1 MNNNMIIKINQ
12 SMNNINNMNASMM
25 NLSNQNFNNM
35 NNMNFMN
42 MSFNKNNINNNNLN
56 NILSNNNNLGNQ
68 KVFLTFKFKKN
79 NKECFINVNGNDK
92 FIEVIRKLEE
102 KYKWLK
108 EDQNQTY
115 YYQNQ
120 QITNMNSSLNDL
132 GIIDNSYIISK

>member
-1 MNNNMIIKINQ
+1 MINNINQ

-42 MSFNKNNINNNNLN
+42 MSFNNNNVNINNS
-56 NILSNNNNLGNQ
+56 NILLSNNNNLGN
-68 KVFLTFKFKKN
+68 KEVFLTFNFKKN
-79 NKECFINVNGNDK
+79 NKQCFITVKGNDK

-120 QITNMNSSLNDL
+120 QITNINSSLNDL
-132 GIIDNSYIISK
+132 GIIDNSYIFSK